1 MTKRTNL
8 LAFGTNDFVQQNY
21 FKAINQFCLKKN
33 YLNDVI
39 FEILRHVR
47 FGNFGQVVVGH
58 RLPAVDP
65 VQLEQEAGLAVVVA
79 VVFFADAFDV
89 AALWEFQVS
98 T

>member
-1 MTKRTNL
+1 M
-8 LAFGTNDFVQQNY
+8 
-21 FKAINQFCLKKN
+21 
-33 YLNDVI
+33 NDVI

-47 FGNFGQVVVGH
+47 FGHFGEVVVVN

-79 VVFFADAFDV
+79 VVFFTDAFDV
-89 AALWEFQVS
+89 AALREFQLS

>member
-1 MTKRTNL
+1 M
-8 LAFGTNDFVQQNY
+8 
-21 FKAINQFCLKKN
+21 
-33 YLNDVI
+33 I

-47 FGNFGQVVVGH
+47 FGHFGEVVVGH

-89 AALWEFQVS
+89 AALWEFQVNTKLPHCNILKHLTQRYS
-98 T
+98 THRAYIAT